1 MRGALLIA
9 WREYRQYVFS
19 RGFLLLLLV
28 VPVGLVVVGS
38 LFQVASNTVPVRPF
52 MVIETGDRYTTQID
66 AYLNREASRATV
78 TAWLQYARFGAGA
91 SYGGKIDPAFDP
103 DTDFA
108 TLDARVDAFVAAGGV
123 AAANAALAP
132 YRAEGA
138 PNFVAPRRRF
148 QRVATPRDVRDA
160 SAPDFVSRL
169 RAYMAGATGATGAV
183 TGGGDEPL
191 FAALVLPAGFGTG
204 GAPGAADAP
213 TVRAQYWSTNLVD
226 AELRSLLQRAL
237 TRALQ
242 REAALDAGLSDSGFS
257 AVVNARAGIDDF
269 RPDRAVGEAAL
280 DLGDRVKSGLP
291 AIMTYVL
298 FILIFSVGSLLLT
311 NTIEERSNKIV
322 ESLLSSVTAGE
333 LMVGKLVGIG
343 AVGLTIPAIGTL
355 IATLAAFT
363 VMADNAIL
371 REIVLALVF
380 SPLVWV
386 YLFYFICGYVI
397 FAMIYLAIGAISN
410 SLQDAQTFIGP
421 VTLVV
426 MAPFPLMAFV
436 FQDPNGLIAKIMTWI
451 PIYTPY
457 AVMLRAAADPP
468 LWEIIGATIVM
479 LIFAVFFVRIMG
491 RIFRRGLLNDSPPNL
506 RSLIHLAGREKP

>member
-1 MRGALLIA
+1 MRSALLIA

-52 MVIETGDRYTTQID
+52 VVIETGDRYTKQVD
-66 AYLNREASRATV
+66 AYLNREAARTTV
-78 TAWLQYARFGAGA
+78 TAWLEYARFSAAEPLTGRVP
-91 SYGGKIDPAFDP
+91 PAFDP
-103 DTDFA
+103 DTNFSS
-108 TLDARVDAFVAAGGV
+108 LEARVDAYIAAGG
-123 AAANAALAP
+123 APAANGAIAP
-132 YRAEGA
+132 YRVEGA
-138 PNFVAPRRRF
+138 PAFSAPRRRF
-148 QRVATPRDVRDA
+148 QRVTTPNDLRDA
-160 SAPDFVSRL
+160 TAGSFIARL
-169 RAYMAGATGATGAV
+169 RAYMDGSAANSSAGS
-183 TGGGDEPL
+183 EPL
-191 FAALVLPAGFGTG
+191 FAALVLPAGFGAETS
-204 GAPGAADAP
+204 PGV
-213 TVRAQYWSTNLVD
+213 TAQYWSTNLVD
-226 AELRSLLQRAL
+226 VELRALLQRAL

-242 REAALDAGLSDSGFS
+242 REAALGAGLSDDGFT
-257 AVVNARAGIDDF
+257 AVVNARAIIDEY
-269 RPDRAVGEAAL
+269 RPDRAAEEAAL
-280 DLGDRVKSGLP
+280 DLGDRVESGLP
-291 AIMTYVL
+291 ALMTYVL

-322 ESLLSSVTAGE
+322 ESLLSSVTAGQ
-333 LMVGKLVGIG
+333 LMIGKLVGIG
-343 AVGLTIPAIGTL
+343 AVGLTIPTIGIL
-355 IATLAAFT
+355 VASLAAFT
-363 VMADNAIL
+363 VMADNVVL
-371 REIVLALVF
+371 REIVSALIF

-468 LWEIIGATIVM
+468 LWEIIGATILM
-479 LIFAVFFVRIMG
+479 LVFAFFFVRIMG

-506 RSLIHLAGREKP
+506 RSLIRLAGREKP